1 MLRRQ
6 AKAQL
11 SRWRGESA
19 STLIWRGAESPETRP
34 RTEPSLASGPK
45 HNGAAFMA
53 YRGSPQGSARGASM
67 RLIVGIII
75 GCALTVGGA
84 YVADTM
90 ATAGAKPVMVNW
102 DVVAKNLD
110 SVTTLARAGWKKI
123 AGRAD

>member
-6 AKAQL
+6 AKAPL

-34 RTEPSLASGPK
+34 RREPSLASGPK
-45 HNGAAFMA
+45 HNGAPFMA
-53 YRGSPQGSARGASM
+53 YRGSPQGSARGDLHALDCRDHH
-67 RLIVGIII
+67 RLRAHGWRRLCRRH
-75 GCALTVGGA
+75 GLGRGRQAA
-84 YVADTM
+84 H
-90 ATAGAKPVMVNW
+90 VNW

-123 AGRAD
+123 AG

>member
-6 AKAQL
+6 ANVRPVPRARK
-11 SRWRGESA
+11 SA
-19 STLIWRGAESPETRP
+19 STRSRDVPRP
-34 RTEPSLASGPK
+34 RQSEAFGAVLSERPK

-53 YRGSPQGSARGASM
+53 YRGSQQGSVRGTSM

-90 ATAGAKPVMVNW
+90 AATGAKPVMVNW
-102 DVVAKNLD
+102 DVVAKNMD

>member
-19 STLIWRGAESPETRP
+19 SIDLARCRESRNPRP
-34 RTEPSLASGPK
+34 SEPSLASGPK

-53 YRGSPQGSARGASM
+53 YRGSPQGSARGTSM

-84 YVADTM
+84 YVADAM

>member
-1 MLRRQ
+1 MLPRVVESATVR
-6 AKAQL
+6 L
-11 SRWRGESA
+11 VPPSA
-19 STLIWRGAESPETRP
+19 STRFGKREIR
-34 RTEPSLASGPK
+34 ASRAVSRQRPK
-45 HNGAAFMA
+45 HNGAAFVA
-53 YRGSPQGSARGASM
+53 YRGSQQGSVRGTSM
-67 RLIVGIII
+67 RLIVGIIL

-110 SVTTLARAGWKKI
+110 SVTTLARAGWKRI